1 MVNIVSFVYPDL
13 MEMQPQMLVV
23 LYVNAMDMVMCK
35 KRYVMIEMDI
45 AIVFTIP
52 WVDIV
57 TNVNLDFM
65 VNLSK

>member
-1 MVNIVSFVYPDL
+1 MVNIVSFVYLDL

-23 LYVNAMDMVMCK
+23 LYVNVMDMVMCK

-52 WVDIV
+52 WGDIV